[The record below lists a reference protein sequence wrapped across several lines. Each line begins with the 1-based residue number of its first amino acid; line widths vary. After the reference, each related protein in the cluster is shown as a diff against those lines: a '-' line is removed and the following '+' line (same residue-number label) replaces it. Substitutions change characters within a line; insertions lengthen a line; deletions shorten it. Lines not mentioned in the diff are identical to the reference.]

1 MFKGLIKLL
10 IGLID
15 LIKDLIKAK
24 IILKVNLGK
33 IRRIN

>member
-15 LIKDLIKAK
+15 LIKDLIVAK
-24 IILKVNLGK
+24 NNFESQFGK
-33 IRRIN
+33 NQKN

>member
-15 LIKDLIKAK
+15 LIKDLIKEK
-24 IILKVNLGK
+24 NNFESQFGK
-33 IRRIN
+33 N

>member
-15 LIKDLIKAK
+15 LIKDLIVAK
-24 IILKVNLGK
+24 NNFESQFGK
-33 IRRIN
+33 N